1 MCGQG
6 SQKQRWIFLWAKD
19 DILPMQ
25 NVSNIQLEL
34 HVGTAEDAT
43 FE

>member
-1 MCGQG
+1 MCGQE
-6 SQKQRWIFLWAKD
+6 SQKQCWIFLCAKY
-19 DILPMQ
+19 DISPMQ